1 MFDFASSCLYEVEYL
16 IIHLF
21 RFNLG
26 FSCYSTHVLSWF
38 LGSSSTTPQLERY
51 SAVDE
56 EEQEA
61 EEADELKM
69 SPP

>member
-1 MFDFASSCLYEVEYL
+1 
-16 IIHLF
+16 
-21 RFNLG
+21 
-26 FSCYSTHVLSWF
+26 

-56 EEQEA
+56 EEQDV

-69 SPP
+69 TPPPISELIRGLESWRLHEIMKGRSFKARINTGGFSSSE